1 MGKDTTLNWHAV
13 NGTPIVWLT
22 ILCVIL
28 AQFAVTYSA
37 PLQEVFATT
46 SVAFVDVLLIVGI
59 GVVLFVV
66 LEFEKRL
73 RGR

>member
-1 MGKDTTLNWHAV
+1 M
-13 NGTPIVWLT
+13 
-22 ILCVIL
+22 IL